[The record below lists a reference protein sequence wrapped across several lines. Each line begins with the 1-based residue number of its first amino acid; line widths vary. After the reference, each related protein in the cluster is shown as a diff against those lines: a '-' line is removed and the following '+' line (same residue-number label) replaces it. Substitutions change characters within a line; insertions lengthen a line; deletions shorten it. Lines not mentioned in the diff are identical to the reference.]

1 MKDSDNM
8 IEFKSLADV
17 IEDFLDG
24 QDDRENF
31 DSDEFDESG
40 IGELFE
46 QMLNNA
52 FEDSFEPT
60 SEDELYEE
68 ITDNFFVLI
77 KELGIKSF
85 NFFRFASYDYCREII
100 VDGKEIDLDGEFSHD
115 DEDATEALCAIDCL
129 MADLGEEVET
139 ILKKVER
146 MINIRNKNN

>member
-24 QDDRENF
+24 QDDREDF

-40 IGELFE
+40 IAELFE

-52 FEDSFEPT
+52 FEESIAPI
-60 SEDELYEE
+60 SKDELYEE
-68 ITDNFFVLI
+68 IVDNFFVLI
-77 KELGIKSF
+77 KELSITNF

-115 DEDATEALCAIDCL
+115 DEGATEALSAIDCL
-129 MADLGEEVET
+129 MADLGEDAET
-139 ILKKVER
+139 ILKKIEK
-146 MINIRNKNN
+146 MINIRNKK